1 VVAKKIASK
10 DVGYPIVRR
19 FPSENGG
26 RTTWLRPPTLALDG
40 IHVLVRREDVEAR
53 KIVEQY
59 ARSSLDSLKLWP
71 PKSYFFSPSR
81 HCVIAY
87 AVANNI
93 AISLG
98 DPVGPET
105 EIEITAREF
114 LRKCKKKGWG
124 VAFYRT
130 SADFLPAYR
139 GLGLRKLKI
148 GDDALV
154 DLEQFSLKGRSKRD
168 IRSKANQFQQLGV
181 RVVEYQPPLASETLA
196 KLTNVE
202 EQWLAMPGRR
212 ERTFAVGH
220 FDQGY
225 LRSTPVLAVVDCD
238 GRILA
243 FVNVVSANPSE
254 IAGDVMRRGGD
265 VPNGITDYLLL
276 KLIQYAREKRYSR
289 VSLGLAPLTGFKR
302 GESARLEERLI
313 NGALRKLD
321 FLFRFRGL
329 SQYKAKF
336 ATSWE
341 PRYLIYENLLQLP
354 RTALALVRLS
364 EIKNSESVVGL
375 RR

>member
-1 VVAKKIASK
+1 
-10 DVGYPIVRR
+10 VRR
-19 FPSENGG
+19 FPNENSGPS
-26 RTTWLRPPTLALDG
+26 TQQRPPILALGG
-40 IHVLVRREDVEAR
+40 IQVLVRREDEEVR
-53 KIVEQY
+53 KIVERY

-71 PKSYFFSPSR
+71 PKSYFFSPSGR
-81 HCVIAY
+81 CVIAY
-87 AVANNI
+87 AVSNNI

-98 DPVGPET
+98 DPIGPET
-105 EIEITAREF
+105 EIEMTAREF
-114 LRKCKKKGWG
+114 LRKCKRKGWS

-154 DLEQFSLKGRSKRD
+154 DLGQFSLKGRSKRD
-168 IRSKANQFQQLGV
+168 IRSKANHFQQMGM
-181 RVVEYQPPLASETLA
+181 RVVEYPPPLALETLA
-196 KLTNVE
+196 KLTAVE
-202 EQWLAMPGRR
+202 EQWLAIPGRR

-225 LRSTPVLAVVDCD
+225 LRSTPVLAVADGD
-238 GRILA
+238 GRVLA
-243 FVNVVSANPSE
+243 FVNLISTNPSE
-254 IAGDVMRRGGD
+254 IAGDVMRRGRD

-276 KLIQYAREKRYSR
+276 KLIQYAREKGYSR
-289 VSLGLAPLTGFKR
+289 VSLGLAPMTGFKR
-302 GESARLEERLI
+302 GESAGLEERLI
-313 NGALRKLD
+313 HTVLRKLD

-341 PRYLIYENLLQLP
+341 PRYLIYESLLQLP

-364 EIKNSESVVGL
+364 EIKNREPVVGL
-375 RR
+375 SRQA

>member
-1 VVAKKIASK
+1 
-10 DVGYPIVRR
+10 
-19 FPSENGG
+19 
-26 RTTWLRPPTLALDG
+26 
-40 IHVLVRREDVEAR
+40 VRREDAEAR
-53 KIVEQY
+53 KILEQY
-59 ARSSLDSLKLWP
+59 ARSSFDSLKLWP

-87 AVANNI
+87 AVSNNI

-139 GLGLRKLKI
+139 RLGLRKLKI

-154 DLEQFSLKGRSKRD
+154 DLGQFSLKGRSKRD
-168 IRSKANQFQQLGV
+168 IRSKANRFQQLGMC
-181 RVVEYQPPLASETLA
+181 VVEYQPPLAPETLS
-196 KLTNVE
+196 KLAAVE
-202 EQWLAMPGRR
+202 EQWLAIPGRR

-220 FDQGY
+220 FDHGY

-238 GRILA
+238 GRVLA
-243 FVNVVSANPSE
+243 FLNVISAKPGE
-254 IAGDVMRRGGD
+254 IAGDVMRRGRD

-276 KLIQYAREKRYSR
+276 KLIQYAREKRYNR
-289 VSLGLAPLTGFKR
+289 VSLGLAPVTGFKK

-313 NGALRKLD
+313 NSVLRKLD

-329 SQYKAKF
+329 AEYKAKF

-364 EIKNSESVVGL
+364 EIKKRESAVGL
-375 RR
+375 NHQTLTNNNP